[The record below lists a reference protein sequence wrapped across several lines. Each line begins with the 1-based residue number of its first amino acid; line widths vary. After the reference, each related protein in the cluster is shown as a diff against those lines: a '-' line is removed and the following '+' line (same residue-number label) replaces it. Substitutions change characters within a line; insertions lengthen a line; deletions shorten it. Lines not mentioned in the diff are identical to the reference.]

1 MTGAI
6 FDLDGTLLDSMAIWD
21 NFGADYLQARG
32 IVPPADLN
40 QTLKPMSLLQAVD
53 YFKKIFLLTDTAEEM
68 MRQFSDQ
75 IEKKYAAEVK
85 LKPHVAEFLADL
97 KSRNVRM
104 CVATA
109 TDRRQAEAALKNLGI
124 LPYFSFI
131 LSCTDA
137 GLGKDQ
143 PEFFM
148 QALER
153 LGTEKNQTVV
163 FEDALHAVITAKQ
176 AGFRVVGVE
185 DFSAGDDTEQIRKTA
200 DYYIRDFSECEVSEL

>member
-21 NFGADYLQARG
+21 NFGADYLQARD

-53 YFKKIFLLTDTAEEM
+53 YFKEIFRLTDTAEEM

-124 LPYFSFI
+124 LHYFSFI

-137 GLGKDQ
+137 GSGKDR
-143 PEFFM
+143 PEIFE

-153 LGTEKNQTVV
+153 LGTEKRQTVV
-163 FEDALHAVITAKQ
+163 FEDALHAVMTAKQ

-185 DFSAGDDTEQIRKTA
+185 DFSAGDDAEQIKKTA
-200 DYYIRDFSECEVSEL
+200 DYYIRDFSECEVTGL